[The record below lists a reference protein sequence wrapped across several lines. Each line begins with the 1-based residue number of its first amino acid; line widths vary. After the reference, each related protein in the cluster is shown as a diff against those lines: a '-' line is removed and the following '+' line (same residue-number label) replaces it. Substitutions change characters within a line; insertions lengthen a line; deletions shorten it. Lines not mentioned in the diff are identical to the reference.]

1 MGVVVPSVVV
11 TVVVVVPA
19 VVTSFVVIDD
29 SLLFSASRRS
39 SASISVSF
47 SSLDWSSLGE
57 VGSAMLEFS
66 ETWFVLRL
74 DLGLSVKKGCRG
86 FT

>member
-1 MGVVVPSVVV
+1 M
-11 TVVVVVPA
+11 VVVVPT
-19 VVTSFVVIDD
+19 VVTSFDEIDD

-47 SSLDWSSLGE
+47 SSMDWSSLGE

-66 ETWFVLRL
+66 
-74 DLGLSVKKGCRG
+74 GKGFYDVIIG
-86 FT
+86 S